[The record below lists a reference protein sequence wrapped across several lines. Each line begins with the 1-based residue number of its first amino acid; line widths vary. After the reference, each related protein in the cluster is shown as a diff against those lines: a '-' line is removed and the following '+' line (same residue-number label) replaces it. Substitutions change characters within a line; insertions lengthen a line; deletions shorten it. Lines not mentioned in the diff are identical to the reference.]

1 VLADVVAV
9 REGPTPERKVSWIPG
24 AEGAPID
31 WGWRWEWVLVWPDG
45 GAILIA
51 WRIKL
56 VEVIITIVLLVAQI
70 VSVLNLTMMFDVEG
84 KGRVM
89 VEYCFRESLG

>member
-51 WRIKL
+51 MI
-56 VEVIITIVLLVAQI
+56 
-70 VSVLNLTMMFDVEG
+70 FDVEE
-84 KGRVM
+84 KGRATVR
-89 VEYCFRESLG
+89 YCFGELFVVWRSLSY